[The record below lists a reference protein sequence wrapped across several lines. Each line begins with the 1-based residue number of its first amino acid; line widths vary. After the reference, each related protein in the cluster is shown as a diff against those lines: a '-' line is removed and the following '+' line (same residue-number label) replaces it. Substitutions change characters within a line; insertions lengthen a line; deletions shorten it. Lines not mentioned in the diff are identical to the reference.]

1 MRATLSRRRP
11 ASALRAPWQ
20 EKQRDLRVGRTSER
34 KSARESPVAR
44 RRQREA
50 RPREDIGYT
59 IRWRVEGFENYE
71 VRSEK

>member
-1 MRATLSRRRP
+1 
-11 ASALRAPWQ
+11 LRAPWQ

-59 IRWRVEGFENYE
+59 IRWRLEGFEI
-71 VRSEK
+71 